1 MDRILIIGS
10 SGAGKSTL
18 SRALAARLTMPA
30 IHLDQLYW
38 RPGWQ
43 TCDEASFK
51 RRVAEAVAQ
60 PRWVM
65 DGNFATTLAERLAR
79 ADTVLWLDYGRPTC
93 FWRVAKR
100 TWRHF
105 GRNRP
110 DMADGCPERLDLEFL
125 AYIWSFRRRQVP
137 RLAAALAEYG
147 RHAHL
152 HMLKTP
158 RDTAHLLAAL
168 GRT

>member
-1 MDRILIIGS
+1 MERILIIGS

-18 SRALAARLTMPA
+18 ACALGRRLNMPA

-38 RPGWQ
+38 QPGWRKS
-43 TCDEASFK
+43 DSVAFLA
-51 RRVAEAVAQ
+51 RVAEVLAA

-65 DGNFATTLAERLAR
+65 DGTYATTLPERLVR
-79 ADTVLWLDYGRPTC
+79 ADTVLWLDYGRAIC
-93 FWRVAKR
+93 FCRVAKR
-100 TWRHF
+100 IVSHW
-105 GRNRP
+105 GRTRP

-137 RLAAALAEYG
+137 RLTAALAQHG

-152 HMLKTP
+152 HVLKTP
-158 RDTAHLLAAL
+158 SDTVRFLASL
-168 GRT
+168 DQN